1 MLNIE
6 EFRSIL
12 IDYKLLQEGMPVGKE
27 WMPLFEELE
36 RLNNPCKVEADK
48 YPWYID
54 SEELIQ
60 LINLVRGGGL
70 FRREEKGKKG
80 KVKIQYKEA
89 ITDEALKKY
98 LLLSLHKLLFL
109 RWGFDWG
116 LNEKEKELG
125 QITIPGVGC
134 KEFAIVKPPKA
145 LGGTGD
151 FVQPFSEEEL
161 NALLDISKALNEA
174 KKIQAGREEK
184 NRAALGNMVVKI
196 KAECPEKVLQM
207 NQTDRLNFIADLM
220 CWAGLLE
227 GEQGEMDLWN
237 ALKEA
242 KEKGDNLGGI
252 RQERKNNLRSW
263 VNASRNVEIK
273 TFYKKCQGCTEFEK
287 CAISQNLKRFDKI

>member
-54 SEELIQ
+54 SEELIL

-70 FRREEKGKKG
+70 FRREEKGEKG

-109 RWGFDWG
+109 RWGFDCG

-161 NALLDISKALNEA
+161 NALLDISNALNEA
-174 KKIQAGREEK
+174 KKIQAGREGK
-184 NRAALGNMVVKI
+184 NRAALGNMVVRI
-196 KAECPEKVLQM
+196 KAECPTEVLDL
-207 NQTDRLNFIADLM
+207 NKTDRLNFIADLM
-220 CWAGLLE
+220 LFAGVKVPQQMRVETNNLHNPIYSPGEARKARRKMLENWAG
-227 GEQGEMDLWN
+227 
-237 ALKEA
+237 AA
-242 KEKGDNLGGI
+242 
-252 RQERKNNLRSW
+252 RK
-263 VNASRNVEIK
+263 VEEK
-273 TFYKKCQGCTEFEK
+273 TFYKKCQGCAEFEK
-287 CAISQNLKRFDKI
+287 CAISQNLKRFDEI